1 MTRSVSRS
9 ASSNTSRSGTA
20 RSRNEPTSSPV
31 NAPNPPGQNF
41 TPNVHPSPASSRVYL
56 RVQTPVTQPQ
66 VHPGA
71 GRRGVDVRGEVL
83 AGRVRRVHRAGRRL
97 VPGAGGAAARGV
109 RGRGPADG
117 SGHVDTGQR
126 TATGRGGGIPAGPSG
141 RHQPV
146 V

>member
-56 RVQTPVTQPQ
+56 RVQTPVTQPPDRVEVCSKVTFTLGCGSTSAVYDGRPRRSHRTAQ
-66 VHPGA
+66 YHSTNRPVTGPA
-71 GRRGVDVRGEVL
+71 GSRSSS
-83 AGRVRRVHRAGRRL
+83 RAFLQDL
-97 VPGAGGAAARGV
+97 VPR
-109 RGRGPADG
+109 RRRRWLHDHK
-117 SGHVDTGQR
+117 SQY
-126 TATGRGGGIPAGPSG
+126 
-141 RHQPV
+141 Q
-146 V
+146 